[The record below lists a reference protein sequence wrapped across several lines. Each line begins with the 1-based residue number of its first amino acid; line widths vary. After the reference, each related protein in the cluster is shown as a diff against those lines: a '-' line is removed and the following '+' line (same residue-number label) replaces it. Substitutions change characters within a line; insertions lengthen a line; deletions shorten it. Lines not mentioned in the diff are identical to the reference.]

1 MVSAVRDTHKFRR
14 WAVRLLVALWLA
26 AIVTAAVT
34 HGGHGSQELLE
45 AAFAWT
51 LVWFVVRF
59 PRVVVG
65 VAMMGVTLS
74 SVMFAGPRARR

>member
-1 MVSAVRDTHKFRR
+1 MVSAVRPTHRVRR
-14 WAVRLLVALWLA
+14 WAVRLLVAFWLV
-26 AIVTAAVT
+26 AIVTAAAT

-59 PRVVVG
+59 PRFVIG

-74 SVMFAGPRARR
+74 AVMFAGPRARR